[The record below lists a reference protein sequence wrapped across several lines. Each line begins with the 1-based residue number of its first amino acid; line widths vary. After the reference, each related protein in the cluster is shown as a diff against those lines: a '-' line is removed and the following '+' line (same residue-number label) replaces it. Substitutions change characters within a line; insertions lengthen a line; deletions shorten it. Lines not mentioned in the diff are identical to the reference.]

1 MEWQS
6 KIHTKIANKFD
17 NYFTNVAQDLLKE
30 TTSFKITSIN
40 PIELSLFLKEGEP
53 GEVWKIL
60 NSLSSKKSSDV
71 FEISPNFIKIAAEN
85 RKIHIR
91 VILNCSIHH
100 GVFPRKL
107 KTGHIRAIYENKSKT
122 MCSNSRPISI
132 LRIIS
137 KAIGKVMHKRLCDF
151 IKKNKILHKNQFVFQ
166 EGKWTK
172 HAILDLYTNITKST
186 EKQEKPSSIIF

>member
-6 KIHTKIANKFD
+6 KIPTKIANKFD
-17 NYFTNVAQDLLKE
+17 NYFTNVAKDLLKE

-53 GEVWKIL
+53 GEVSKIL
-60 NSLSSKKSSDV
+60 NSLNSKKSSDI
-71 FEISPNFIKIAAEN
+71 FGISPNFNKIAVEN
-85 RKIHIR
+85 QKIHIR
-91 VILNCSIHH
+91 VIFNCAIHH

-107 KTGHIRAIYENKSKT
+107 KTGLIRAIYKNKSDT

-137 KAIGKVMHKRLCDF
+137 KAFEKVMHKRLYYF
-151 IKKNKILHKNQFVFQ
+151 IKKNKILHENQFVFQ